1 MYIKIKNNHIEL
13 IKSANPYLIF
23 ATIFA
28 FVIGLYYSL
37 FQSPPDYVQ
46 GDSVRIMYVHVPSA
60 WISLISFVAI
70 SFFCILNFLFKLKNV
85 YNFIYLRTY
94 KINRMSEGYID
105 ILPKKDGRISGE
117 EINTLFN
124 NYIKHENEK
133 TKYIHA
139 IIIMNGIQLYFFPSI
154 SLL

>member
-1 MYIKIKNNHIEL
+1 MTSVLNIEPNILEVKEKNNDMRYDFLNHINNHK
-13 IKSANPYLIF
+13 ININK
-23 ATIFA
+23 
-28 FVIGLYYSL
+28 YYSL
-37 FQSPPDYVQ
+37 
-46 GDSVRIMYVHVPSA
+46 
-60 WISLISFVAI
+60 
-70 SFFCILNFLFKLKNV
+70 LNSIDLFKLKNV

-133 TKYIHA
+133 TKYMHS

>member
-1 MYIKIKNNHIEL
+1 MTSVLNIEPNILEVKEKNNDMRYDFLDHINNHK
-13 IKSANPYLIF
+13 ININK
-23 ATIFA
+23 
-28 FVIGLYYSL
+28 YYSL
-37 FQSPPDYVQ
+37 
-46 GDSVRIMYVHVPSA
+46 
-60 WISLISFVAI
+60 
-70 SFFCILNFLFKLKNV
+70 LNSIDLFKLKNV

-105 ILPKKDGRISGE
+105 ILLKKDGRISGE

-133 TKYIHA
+133 TKYMHA

>member
-1 MYIKIKNNHIEL
+1 MTSVLNIEPNTLEVKEKNSDMRYGFLNHINNHKIN
-13 IKSANPYLIF
+13 INK
-23 ATIFA
+23 
-28 FVIGLYYSL
+28 YYSL
-37 FQSPPDYVQ
+37 
-46 GDSVRIMYVHVPSA
+46 
-60 WISLISFVAI
+60 
-70 SFFCILNFLFKLKNV
+70 LNSIDLFKLKNV

-133 TKYIHA
+133 TKYMHA